1 MRQSALIL
9 TACALVSTGLADAQ
23 DTIERKPLVIGTK
36 IETGQIVNGSQAGG
50 NAGDPDGH
58 YLSQIGVSL
67 TQEVVVNRRL
77 NVRVGT
83 GGVFYS
89 VFPAFP
95 SNLGNTLGT
104 KFGPGITQAQAHYKF
119 GDPEDSWGA
128 LRIGYFP
135 YKYNPDAKNLGEYL
149 FRAGAYPTFA
159 FTGGW
164 SITDNASVRAQGVE
178 FSLNQFDGDL
188 KHSFLLTNERDF
200 RPAGDF
206 TPSYLVEYT
215 KGPFQIGGGVA
226 FYHWFPIK
234 EARTNPK
241 TINTAYY
248 TIDNLPAYSTVHPTT
263 GDTVDFAANRHT
275 VASYGDLQKIARE
288 LGHNWSANDIID
300 SMAANYNMSTGY
312 YQTKAVKLMGR
323 ASFSIQKL
331 FPIDMLNPNDLKV
344 YGEIALLGVENY
356 PGMYEKR
363 TERMPIMGGINLP
376 TFRFLDVLAVEV
388 EYLGSSN
395 PDDMSGQQLWEVP
408 AYHGNTPNTGNVTGG
423 FGGLA
428 TERQFG
434 VSGGYSLL
442 FRDPNE
448 NRRDDWKWSVYAL
461 KQVTTGISLRAQV
474 ANDHFRAQDANAGG
488 YWTGPSM
495 TRTPKD
501 WYYVVGLAFGI

>member
-1 MRQSALIL
+1 MRHFVNLLVTATAFMALETL
-9 TACALVSTGLADAQ
+9 AQ

-50 NAGDPDGH
+50 ESGDPDDH

-77 NVRVGT
+77 NVRVGV

-89 VFPAFP
+89 VFPAYPNNF
-95 SNLGNTLGT
+95 GNTLGT

-119 GDPEDSWGA
+119 GEPDRSWGA

-159 FTGGW
+159 ITGGW
-164 SITDNASVRAQGVE
+164 AITDNASIRAQGIE
-178 FSLNQFDGDL
+178 FSLNQLDGDL
-188 KHSFLLTNERDF
+188 KHSFLITNERDF

-215 KGPFQIGGGVA
+215 KGPIQIGGGVA
-226 FYHWFPIK
+226 LYHWFPIK
-234 EARTNPK
+234 EERTNPR

-248 TIDNLPAYSTVHPTT
+248 TFDNLPAYDAVHPET
-263 GDTVDFAANRHT
+263 GDTVSFAANRRT
-275 VASYGDLQKIARE
+275 LASYGDVQTIARE
-288 LGHNWSANDIID
+288 LGHSWSANDVVD
-300 SMAANYNMSTGY
+300 SMAAIYNMSTGY
-312 YQTKAVKLMGR
+312 YETKAVKLMGR
-323 ASFSIQKL
+323 ASFSVQKL
-331 FPIDMLNPNDLKV
+331 FPMDFLNPNDLKV

-363 TERMPIMGGINLP
+363 TERMPIMAGINLP
-376 TFRFLDVLAVEV
+376 TFRLLDMLAVEV
-388 EYLGSSN
+388 EYFRNTN
-395 PDDMSGQQLWEVP
+395 PDDMGAQQLWELP
-408 AYHGNTPNTGNVTGG
+408 AYHWNTPNTGNLTGG
-423 FGGLA
+423 SSGLA
-428 TERQFG
+428 VEREYG
-434 VSGGYSLL
+434 VPGGYSLL
-442 FRDPNE
+442 FRDPNA
-448 NRRDDWKWSVYAL
+448 NRRDDWKWSVYAM
-461 KQVTTGISLRAQV
+461 KEIITGVSLRAQV
-474 ANDHFRAQDANAGG
+474 ANDHFRAQDANVTG

-501 WYYVVGLAFGI
+501 WYYVVAVTFGI